1 MCEVILCEDT
11 PIFWTVVC
19 DTIKKMLWKK
29 CLIGI
34 LDIWVISSSL
44 QISHYNAKF

>member
-19 DTIKKMLWKK
+19 DTIKKKTFGMDFFEKSLLCSEKK
-29 CLIGI
+29 LF
-34 LDIWVISSSL
+34 IS
-44 QISHYNAKF
+44 

>member
-19 DTIKKMLWKK
+19 DTIKKKRLEWIFLKK
-29 CLIGI
+29 VSYAQKKSCL
-34 LDIWVISSSL
+34 
-44 QISHYNAKF
+44 